1 MQINNSNSSIKI
13 KDEKVSVRVVGGSYI
28 KGDKGEQGIQ
38 GPEGKQGIPGP
49 EGKQGLPGRDGIDGK
64 DGTDGRGIKTITL
77 IDTKD
82 KVKTYRIEYTD
93 GTSFDFQVKDGEDG
107 KDGKEGMSGG
117 AVLRGAEKT
126 SRKTN
131 EYNTQSKETY
141 PSSKALYDAI
151 HSLKTIQ
158 FKVVEEL
165 PTVGQPNIVYLIQE
179 EEDQRGGSGG
189 DIYSEWVCVE
199 NEITHTL
206 SWEKLGTDVDL
217 SDYVKYTDIVSSV
230 DSSSTNGQAVGA
242 KLFYDTCGDIEAA
255 INLIRGV

>member
-1 MQINNSNSSIKI
+1 MQINNNNSSIKI

-28 KGDKGEQGIQ
+28 KGDKGEQGIP

-77 IDTKD
+77 VDTKD
-82 KVKTYRIEYTD
+82 KTKTYRIEYTD

-107 KDGKEGMSGG
+107 KDGKDGKEGMSGG

-126 SRKTN
+126 SRKTDK
-131 EYNTQSKETY
+131 YDTQSKETY

-151 HSLKTIQ
+151 HSIKTIK
-158 FKVVEEL
+158 FVIVDEL
-165 PTVGQPNIVYLIQE
+165 PDVGQSNIVYLIPSTE
-179 EEDQRGGSGG
+179 EETG
-189 DIYSEWVCVE
+189 DKYEEWVYVYDE
-199 NEITHTL
+199 TQEQYV
-206 SWEKLGTDVDL
+206 WEKFGTDVDL

-230 DSSSTNGQAVGA
+230 DASSTNGQVVGA
-242 KLFYDTCGDIEAA
+242 KLFYDTCGDVEAA
-255 INLIRGV
+255 INIIRGV